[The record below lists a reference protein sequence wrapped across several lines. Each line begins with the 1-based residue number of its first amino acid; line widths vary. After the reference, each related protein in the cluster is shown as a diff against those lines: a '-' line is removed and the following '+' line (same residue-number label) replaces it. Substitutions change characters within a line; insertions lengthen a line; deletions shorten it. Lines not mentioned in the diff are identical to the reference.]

1 MIQNLPKKVQMCNP
15 HTIKQAGIYSNME
28 SILNHCKHRAV
39 RNKPRRTAWRFQ
51 LDSHYL
57 FHGPAHLLSGF
68 KLARQMADKLN
79 NYDNRRS
86 TPAKQA
92 GLSACSVL
100 QEKEGI

>member
-51 LDSHYL
+51 LIQHVFQQIYHAICRLDGGDYDL
-57 FHGPAHLLSGF
+57 LILTVQICPAHSY
-68 KLARQMADKLN
+68 K
-79 NYDNRRS
+79 S
-86 TPAKQA
+86 
-92 GLSACSVL
+92 
-100 QEKEGI
+100 EKRK